1 MSNRDQNR
9 QFRAAVRE
17 IERILHR
24 QLTEKEW
31 DRLHREVTK
40 LGFDYENIV
49 QTGLSMFS

>member
-17 IERILHR
+17 IERILGR
-24 QLTEKEW
+24 ELTEEEW

-40 LGFDYENIV
+40 MGFDFENIV
-49 QTGLSMFS
+49 RTGLSMFS

>member
-1 MSNRDQNR
+1 MSNTDQNR

-17 IERILHR
+17 IERFIGR
-24 QLTEKEW
+24 ELTEDEW

-40 LGFDYENIV
+40 MRFDFDDVV